1 MLFENPVR
9 ADILV
14 DHVAAHRD
22 DPYVTDD
29 IFLINDHV
37 RRPRSDIHHGDSFL
51 LFVGRQHG
59 FGRSDRIQEKPERN
73 DIHPFE
79 GHLQPV
85 DRDRIA
91 QYDVE
96 RRRQF
101 VAERPDRIGRLLLVV
116 DNVVLRND
124 LQDFLPFGS
133 RNVAHTVVQLAD
145 VLLADLPAAAGKY
158 VIGLLYAADVLS
170 RYTGIGFGDPDS
182 LALSDRIDGLLDA
195 SGNQVD
201 IFDFAADHPRPLHGG
216 NFPVDN
222 PNPAVLAFRADHR
235 DHGIRP

>member
-1 MLFENPVR
+1 M
-9 ADILV
+9 
-14 DHVAAHRD
+14 
-22 DPYVTDD
+22 TDD

-59 FGRSDRIQEKPERN
+59 LGRSDRIQEKPERN

-116 DNVVLRND
+116 DKHNAVQGHGIL
-124 LQDFLPFGS
+124 LPAGGS
-133 RNVAHTVVQLAD
+133 P
-145 VLLADLPAAAGKY
+145 PAAAKPPRREGFSGGRPFAPAPAAVGKQ
-158 VIGLLYAADVLS
+158 GASCAPEGVLCRIHS
-170 RYTGIGFGDPDS
+170 IVPLIITSIISFSSKKRKGRLQKP
-182 LALSDRIDGLLDA
+182 ALFL
-195 SGNQVD
+195 GNQTVRIISCD
-201 IFDFAADHPRPLHGG
+201 ICPCRSRPR
-216 NFPVDN
+216 
-222 PNPAVLAFRADHR
+222 RR
-235 DHGIRP
+235 